1 MDISDRIAREL
12 HTIRDKSRSAAL
24 LLYRTRASIRAA
36 RRLTMTLSAF
46 ALTASGAACGVGDSA
61 RENPDAFRV
70 ALLTPGPI
78 SDQAWNGGAYAGLM
92 AIRDSLGA
100 QVSHIQTRT
109 PAEFEENFRQYGAQG
124 YRMVVG
130 HGFEFQDAAARV
142 APDYPRTIFICTSGD
157 TLAPNLSG
165 MNFAFEEASFQ
176 AGMIAARLST
186 SGVIGAIGGTELP
199 PVRASFTAF
208 ERGAQLVKP
217 DIRVLIAYLGTW
229 DDVAAGKEQALA
241 LIARGADVVFQNADA
256 AGLGIFAA
264 AKEKN
269 VLTFGANANQ
279 NDIAPEHI
287 VGSIVIN
294 WPRVMLTVAREV
306 QDSAY
311 VGTLYQFGMRRAMV
325 SLVLNPRLESRIPAD
340 VRARVD
346 SVGTAIL
353 EGRFHDMDDLLQ
365 PADRPA
371 RQPAP

>member
-1 MDISDRIAREL
+1 MG
-12 HTIRDKSRSAAL
+12 
-24 LLYRTRASIRAA
+24 
-36 RRLTMTLSAF
+36 AF
-46 ALTASGAACGVGDSA
+46 ALVVGAMACGGDQPAGTS
-61 RENPDAFRV
+61 DTFRV

-78 SDQAWNGGAYAGLM
+78 SDQAWNGGAYAGLL

-100 QVSHIQTRT
+100 DVSHIQTKT

-124 YRMVVG
+124 YRLVVG

-157 TLAPNLSG
+157 TLASNLSG

-176 AGMIAARLST
+176 AGMVAAGLSA
-186 SGVIGAIGGTELP
+186 SGTIGAIGGTELP
-199 PVRASFTAF
+199 PVRASFAAF
-208 ERGAQLVKP
+208 ERGAKLVKP
-217 DIRVLIAYLGTW
+217 DIRVLVAYLGTW

-241 LIARGADVVFQNADA
+241 LIARGADIVFQNADA

-279 NDIAPEHI
+279 NDIAPDHI

-294 WPRVMLTVAREV
+294 WPKVMLTVAQEV

-311 VGTLYQFGMRRAMV
+311 TGTLYQFGMRRGMV
-325 SLVLNPRLESRIPAD
+325 NLVLNPRFESRIPAD
-340 VRARVD
+340 LRTQVD
-346 SVGTAIL
+346 SVGTAII
-353 EGRFHDMDDLLQ
+353 EGRFHEMDDILR

-371 RQPAP
+371 GQTAP